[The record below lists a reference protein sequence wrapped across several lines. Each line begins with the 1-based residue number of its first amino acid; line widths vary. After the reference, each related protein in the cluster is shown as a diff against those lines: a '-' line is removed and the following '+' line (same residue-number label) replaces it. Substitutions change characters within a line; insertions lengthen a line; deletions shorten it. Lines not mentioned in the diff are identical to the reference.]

1 MWFPHP
7 VCEQIEAVAKFRYID
22 RDLCARWNKHKAANE
37 LRLLTG
43 YEWISKDG
51 RQSRAGFKTLTV
63 AYRDA
68 YYALIRDTVAPTRR
82 QLRIVVNRKAA

>member
-1 MWFPHP
+1 MWFPRP

-22 RDLCARWNKHKAANE
+22 RELCEQYNKRKAANE

-43 YEWISKDG
+43 YEWIARDG
-51 RQSRAGFKTLTV
+51 SASRAGFKTLTV

-82 QLRIVVNRKAA
+82 QLRVVSTRKAA